1 MTLRAGEIGGTL
13 IASMNVMR
21 RFQLGLFAAL
31 VVLMSMQ
38 LAGGPLKAQQPEVD
52 LALVLAVDISNSM
65 DPEEQQLQ
73 RDGFVEAFRSAA
85 VHKAIQSGALGR
97 IAVTYMQ
104 WAGTDTQEVVV
115 PWTVIDGRDSAVAFA
130 EQLARSPLRRG
141 PYTSIS
147 GAIHLSLQLLGESG
161 VNAMRQVID
170 VSGDGVNNHGPVVT
184 RARDAAVERGVT
196 INGLPIMLK
205 KPIDEDVP
213 HLDRY
218 YKDCVI
224 GGTGAFMVPVRE
236 PEQFVSAIKTK
247 VILEIAGL
255 TSASLIHRAQAEERI
270 NCITGEPEVV
280 GWIRP

>member
-1 MTLRAGEIGGTL
+1 
-13 IASMNVMR
+13 MR
-21 RFQLGLFAAL
+21 QFQLRLCTIL
-31 VVLMSMQ
+31 VVLVSVQ
-38 LAGGPLKAQQPEVD
+38 FAAAPLKAEQPEVD

-65 DPEEQQLQ
+65 DPEEQRLQ

-85 VHKAIQSGALGR
+85 VHKAIRSGALGR

-115 PWTVIDGRDSAVAFA
+115 PWTVIDGRESAVAFA
-130 EQLARSPLRRG
+130 ELLAQSPIRRG

-147 GAIHLSLQLLGESG
+147 GAIRFSLQLLTQSG
-161 VNAMRQVID
+161 VTALRQVID
-170 VSGDGVNNHGPVVT
+170 ISGDGVNNQGPLVT
-184 RARDAAVERGVT
+184 RARDEAVLREVT

-205 KPIDEDVP
+205 KPIDEEVP
-213 HLDRY
+213 YLDGY

-224 GGTGAFMVPVRE
+224 GGTGAFVVPVRE

-247 VILEIAGL
+247 VLLEIAGL
-255 TSASLIHRAQAEERI
+255 TSPLIMRAQTEERI

-280 GWIRP
+280 GWMRH

>member
-1 MTLRAGEIGGTL
+1 
-13 IASMNVMR
+13 MR
-21 RFQLGLFAAL
+21 RYQLGLFTTFFVLISLQLGAA
-31 VVLMSMQ
+31 
-38 LAGGPLKAQQPEVD
+38 PLGTEAPEVD

-115 PWTVIDGRDSAVAFA
+115 PWTVIDGRDSALAFA

-147 GAIHLSLQLLGESG
+147 GAIHLGLRLLAQSG
-161 VNAMRQVID
+161 VTAQRQVID
-170 VSGDGVNNHGPVVT
+170 ISGDGVNNHGPLVT
-184 RARDAAVERGVT
+184 RARDEAVSRGVT

-224 GGTGAFMVPVRE
+224 GGTGAFVVPVRE
-236 PEQFVSAIKTK
+236 PGQFVSAIKTK

-255 TSASLIHRAQAEERI
+255 ITPSLITRAQTEERI

-280 GWIRP
+280 GWMRP